1 MTPFTLAIAGAVVF
15 LLIPLIG
22 VLVWQHWGWRRTERQ
37 LDDSEQRAAAFTAAL
52 DAAPDGYFAWLDDED
67 APGMCS
73 RRLAVLLDLYRGRD
87 ATFDDVLNGFD
98 RDSTERLTVAVED
111 LRRHGRG
118 FAQELYHSATGRRIE
133 ARGVRAGDPDMG
145 GTVDTL
151 WMSDVTEGVAAV
163 NTLTS
168 ENINLKETQEKLTS
182 ALDGLTSPVWLRDDD
197 LSLIYCNAAYVR
209 AVDARDTD
217 DVVSRG
223 REIAPR
229 AAVRE
234 VRALA
239 AAARASGVTRSAPF
253 HMVIE
258 GSRRL
263 MEVTENPVAKIRSA
277 DEDGEA
283 QEDRAAPSLFGDG
296 SGLLT
301 AGIAHDVTRQE
312 ELETRLGRETTAHAE
327 VLERL
332 GTAIAVFGADQR
344 LAFHNTA
351 YTQLWGLDPAW
362 LREGP
367 AYGDVLEALRDQ
379 RRLPEVAD
387 FPAFKEKELDRFHA
401 LITPLEDVL
410 HLPDGMT
417 LRRVV
422 APHPM
427 GGLLTTYEDV
437 TDTLA
442 MERSYNTLIAVQR
455 ETIDN
460 LSEAIAVFAADGL
473 LQLANPAFLAQWN
486 LPGTIVAEQPPAQ
499 EVMDLMAPLFED
511 ADALTQFQALML
523 GALSP
528 DAERIARQAK
538 LVRDSATVIEVS
550 AAPLPDGGV
559 LFSFDDVS
567 DPARVESAL
576 RIRAQNLSANEKLRS
591 AFVADAMDEVR
602 APLAALA
609 TGMSRSSRS
618 KAAKAQS
625 NVISDLMTL
634 VDDIR
639 GLATLYSD
647 QETLT
652 LDTFDLPVALETVRS
667 LTTETFKTRGWTMAL
682 EDSGDM
688 GWMVGD
694 QRRVCQM
701 LYHSVLCTMSDGP
714 AGATAQVTVN
724 RDSEAEVVFTV
735 EGPAIADRDEDAQW
749 TGLSLVKHI
758 ADLHGGGVDAVTAKN
773 GARRIICRLP
783 SGA

>member
-1 MTPFTLAIAGAVVF
+1 MLV
-15 LLIPLIG
+15 LLPLIG
-22 VLVWQHWGWRRTERQ
+22 VLIWQQRGWRRTEEH
-37 LDDSEQRAAAFTAAL
+37 LDTAEDRAAAFSAAL
-52 DAAPDGYFAWLDDED
+52 DAAPDGYFAWLAGDDD
-67 APGMCS
+67 PGQCS
-73 RRLAVLLDLYRGRD
+73 RRLAVLLDLYRGLD
-87 ATFDDVLNGFD
+87 STLEDVLSGFD
-98 RDSTERLTVAVED
+98 RDSADRLTTALAG
-111 LRRHGRG
+111 LRRAGTG
-118 FAQELYHSATGRRIE
+118 FALELFHTATGRRIE
-133 ARGVRAGDPDMG
+133 ARGVRAASDDGSGDNGVTADL
-145 GTVDTL
+145 L

-163 NTLTS
+163 DTLTS
-168 ENINLKETQEKLTS
+168 ENRRLKDDQEKLTS

-209 AVDARDTD
+209 AVDASGTG

-229 AAVRE
+229 ASVRE
-234 VRALA
+234 IRALA
-239 AAARASGVTRSAPF
+239 AAARASGITRSAPF
-253 HMVIE
+253 HMVID

-263 MEVTENPVAKIRSA
+263 MEVTENPVAKVRPA
-277 DEDGEA
+277 AGDGDGSGVET
-283 QEDRAAPSLFGDG
+283 DTPSLFGDG

-301 AGIAHDVTRQE
+301 AGIAYDITRQE
-312 ELETRLGRETTAHAE
+312 ELETRLGRETTSHAE

-351 YTQLWGLDPAW
+351 YTQLWGLDPGW
-362 LREGP
+362 LRDGP

-401 LITPLEDVL
+401 LISPLEDVL

-417 LRRVV
+417 LRRVI

-460 LSEAIAVFAADGL
+460 LSEAIAVFAADGQ
-473 LQLANPAFLAQWN
+473 LQLANPAFLN
-486 LPGTIVAEQPPAQ
+486 LWALPESLTAEQPSASA
-499 EVMDLMAPLFED
+499 VMDMMARLFED
-511 ADALTQFQALML
+511 EDALTQFRALML
-523 GALSP
+523 GALSR

-538 LVRDSATVIEVS
+538 FARDSNTVIEVG

-567 DPARVESAL
+567 DPARMESAL
-576 RIRAQNLSANEKLRS
+576 RTRAQNLSANEKLRS

-609 TGMSRSSRS
+609 TKATKSARS
-618 KAAKAQS
+618 KAAKAQE
-625 NVISDLMTL
+625 NVLHDLMTL

-639 GLATLYSD
+639 GLAALYSD
-647 QETLT
+647 QDMLT
-652 LDTFDLPVALETVRS
+652 LDSFDLPAAVETVHS
-667 LTTETFKTRGWTMAL
+667 LTTETFKTRGWTL
-682 EDSGDM
+682 ETSCTSDA
-688 GWMVGD
+688 GWMIGD
-694 QRRVCQM
+694 QRRICQM
-701 LYHSVLCTMSDGP
+701 VYHGVLCALTGAP
-714 AGATAQVTVN
+714 ADSTAAVTVSV
-724 RDSEAEVVFTV
+724 DGAGTDTMVVFAITGPTV
-735 EGPAIADRDEDAQW
+735 KDRESDSQW

-758 ADLHGGGVDAVTAKN
+758 ADLHGGYVDATHGED
-773 GARRIICRLP
+773 GARSIICAVP
-783 SGA
+783 SGT

>member
-1 MTPFTLAIAGAVVF
+1 LTPFTLAIAGAVALI
-15 LLIPLIG
+15 LLPMIAVLI
-22 VLVWQHWGWRRTERQ
+22 WQHRGWRRTEQ
-37 LDDSEQRAAAFTAAL
+37 ILAASEDRAAAVSAAL
-52 DAAPDGYFAWLDDED
+52 DASPDGYFAWLDGADE
-67 APGMCS
+67 PGICS
-73 RRLAVLLDLYRGRD
+73 RRLAVLLDLYRGLD
-87 ATFDDVLNGFD
+87 STYEDVLSGFD
-98 RDSTERLTVAVED
+98 RDSTEHLTSAVD
-111 LRRHGRG
+111 NLRRHGRG
-118 FAQELYHSATGRRIE
+118 FAQELYHSVTGRRIE
-133 ARGVRAGDPDMG
+133 ARGVRAGDPDAG
-145 GTVDTL
+145 SAVDTL

-168 ENINLKETQEKLTS
+168 ENIKLKETQEKLTS

-209 AVDARDTD
+209 AVDAQDSA

-234 VRALA
+234 IRALA
-239 AAARASGVTRSAPF
+239 AAARASGVTRAAPF
-253 HMVIE
+253 HMVID

-263 MEVTENPVAKIRSA
+263 MEVTENPVAKKA
-277 DEDGEA
+277 A
-283 QEDRAAPSLFGDG
+283 EDRGDKEDTAPSLFGDG

-301 AGIAHDVTRQE
+301 AGIAYDVTRQE

-367 AYGDVLEALRDQ
+367 AYGDVLESLRDQ

-401 LITPLEDVL
+401 LINPLEDVL

-460 LSEAIAVFAADGL
+460 LSEAIAVFAADGQ
-473 LQLANPAFLAQWN
+473 LQLANPAFLSLWK
-486 LPGTIVAEQPPAQ
+486 LPDSIVSEQPSAQ
-499 EVMDLMAPLFED
+499 TVMNRMAPLFHD
-511 ADALTQFQALML
+511 ADALTQFEALML

-528 DAERIARQAK
+528 EAERIARQAK
-538 LVRDSATVIEVS
+538 FVRDGTTVIEVS

-576 RIRAQNLSANEKLRS
+576 RIRAHNLSTNEKLRS

-602 APLAALA
+602 APLAALTA
-609 TGMSRSSRS
+609 STSKSSKS
-618 KAAKAQS
+618 KAGKAQDA
-625 NVISDLMTL
+625 VLSDLMTL
-634 VDDIR
+634 IDDIR

-652 LDTFDLPVALETVRS
+652 LDTFDLPVALETLRS
-667 LTTETFKTRGWTMAL
+667 LTTESFKARGWNLDLNSPEHA
-682 EDSGDM
+682 

-701 LYHSVLCTMSDGP
+701 LYHSVLCALSGAP
-714 AGATAQVTVN
+714 SGATAAVAIT
-724 RDSEAEVVFTV
+724 RDCDAEVTFTI
-735 EGPAIADRDEDAQW
+735 EGPPADDLKAEVQW

-758 ADLHGGGVDAVTAKN
+758 ADLHGGGVDAKTSDA
-773 GARRIICRLP
+773 GARRIVCRLP